1 MTLDFPR
8 LVAKRVR
15 AIWERRSPGNR
26 SLTPDGVGHL
36 ARILDEEKRTLEGFT
51 ASMEEEFLQL
61 GGLLRKI
68 TSLARDVKSLSREIV
83 DAVSGHSE
91 DAAIQFAFQL
101 LKKAEDLVR
110 AGREQYAGVFQVFE
124 KMHLDLTRVARERGA
139 LMRTLLPLET
149 INTQFRIQA
158 CAFDEDTRA
167 QFFALADAIQ
177 GILRDVQSAVGQRFE
192 ELEHAGE
199 ASGELMADLTAR
211 AAEQGKKTELM
222 LAETRAHLSTLSDA
236 VQSSGQAAQ
245 SIAQSGANIAGGVGQ
260 AIVAL
265 QCQDMARQKFQHIG
279 AAMDEMVGHL
289 SRGLT
294 NTFSTV
300 EEVDCRHF
308 LAAAGR
314 VQLGQL
320 QAVFEQLDEAAR
332 EVGAGLAAVESEA
345 RSLADHAVRS
355 GGATLDEHIIGRA
368 IESIHAVLGLIENAV
383 SSIEGVIDLVVKLKS
398 TFSYCT
404 SQILG
409 LALRLR
415 MVALNAQIFA
425 AHVDAGTALE
435 VVARNTRMIADASM
449 QQLDQISERIA
460 ELVDSV
466 VDLEHRLG
474 DYAELAAMEQALLA
488 READESEKRL
498 RSLER
503 HLRTAIAAIGPIETE
518 LARMIQGAIRSI
530 RFPQAVAEVGARSTG
545 LFQQI
550 AADYSDSDT
559 ISHEKV
565 QDLKRNYTMA
575 HERAVHESTVALP
588 LSKDAEPP
596 MESVAPGE
604 ALEDRPPE
612 EESLLFEETAT
623 LQAPNE
629 TDGDT
634 EKLADNVELF

>member
-199 ASGELMADLTAR
+199 ARGELMADLTAR

-236 VQSSGQAAQ
+236 LQSSGQAAQ
-245 SIAQSGANIAGGVGQ
+245 SIAKSGANIAGGVGQ

-265 QCQDMARQKFQHIG
+265 QCQDMARLQQ
-279 AAMDEMVGHL
+279 
-289 SRGLT
+289 
-294 NTFSTV
+294 
-300 EEVDCRHF
+300 F
-308 LAAAGR
+308 LQGFERAR
-314 VQLGQL
+314 V
-320 QAVFEQLDEAAR
+320 A
-332 EVGAGLAAVESEA
+332 
-345 RSLADHAVRS
+345 
-355 GGATLDEHIIGRA
+355 
-368 IESIHAVLGLIENAV
+368 
-383 SSIEGVIDLVVKLKS
+383 
-398 TFSYCT
+398 
-404 SQILG
+404 
-409 LALRLR
+409 RLR
-415 MVALNAQIFA
+415 WRRVRASRRAERPMHHRV
-425 AHVDAGTALE
+425 HVKE
-435 VVARNTRMIADASM
+435 
-449 QQLDQISERIA
+449 
-460 ELVDSV
+460 
-466 VDLEHRLG
+466 
-474 DYAELAAMEQALLA
+474 
-488 READESEKRL
+488 
-498 RSLER
+498 
-503 HLRTAIAAIGPIETE
+503 
-518 LARMIQGAIRSI
+518 
-530 RFPQAVAEVGARSTG
+530 
-545 LFQQI
+545 
-550 AADYSDSDT
+550 
-559 ISHEKV
+559 
-565 QDLKRNYTMA
+565 
-575 HERAVHESTVALP
+575 
-588 LSKDAEPP
+588 
-596 MESVAPGE
+596 
-604 ALEDRPPE
+604 
-612 EESLLFEETAT
+612 
-623 LQAPNE
+623 
-629 TDGDT
+629 
-634 EKLADNVELF
+634 